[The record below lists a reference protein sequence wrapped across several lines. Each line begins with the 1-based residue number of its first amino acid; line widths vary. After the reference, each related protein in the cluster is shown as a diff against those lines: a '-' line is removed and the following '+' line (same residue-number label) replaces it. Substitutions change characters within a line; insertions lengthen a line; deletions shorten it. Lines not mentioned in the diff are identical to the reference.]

1 MPLCVAL
8 FFVDLWSQAATTIM
22 GEFHDMTYITLG
34 IQSPSKSLQNIYH
47 HSSLHLSTRSPRPN
61 LCARSVWENFASKI
75 DGFFSPTK
83 IGGSWSIGISSIL
96 ALMMDG
102 NLGDSLRSLDPHD
115 QKTKL
120 EDCHEAAKITIN
132 MVTTEHVYEVL
143 HHLCEKD
150 HIISHQPKFISM
162 MQHINRYC
170 PRTSWI
176 SMKTS
181 KRSHTDDNLRC
192 MCFSTS
198 PQLSCSWPST
208 KSLPYDGQES
218 ANHSGWLIGYLKN
231 ILYLYW
237 LHSLN

>member
-1 MPLCVAL
+1 MHLTGPKTPNSKDEFETTTWRVISPRLHGKQCLSVWPC
-8 FFVDLWSQAATTIM
+8 FFDLWSQASIFKHQVTRPQICVPAAF
-22 GEFHDMTYITLG
+22 GRTL
-34 IQSPSKSLQNIYH
+34 PPKSM
-47 HSSLHLSTRSPRPN
+47 
-61 LCARSVWENFASKI
+61 V
-75 DGFFSPTK
+75 FFSPTK
-83 IGGSWSIGISSIL
+83 IGGFWSIGISSIL

-120 EDCHEAAKITIN
+120 EDCHEAAKITID

-143 HHLCEKD
+143 HHLSKKD

-181 KRSHTDDNLRC
+181 KRTHTDDNLRC
-192 MCFSTS
+192 MCFSIS
-198 PQLSCSWPST
+198 QLSCSWPST

-218 ANHSGWLIGYLKN
+218 ANHSAWLIGYLKT
-231 ILYLYW
+231 ILYW

>member
-1 MPLCVAL
+1 MNLKRPPDESSHRGYMESNASLCGLVFLTFEAKPLY
-8 FFVDLWSQAATTIM
+8 S
-22 GEFHDMTYITLG
+22 
-34 IQSPSKSLQNIYH
+34 
-47 HSSLHLSTRSPRPN
+47 STRSPGPQICVPAAFGRTLPPK
-61 LCARSVWENFASKI
+61 SMV
-75 DGFFSPTK
+75 FFSPTK
-83 IGGSWSIGISSIL
+83 IGGFWSIGISSIL

-120 EDCHEAAKITIN
+120 EDCHEAAKITID

-143 HHLCEKD
+143 HHLWKKD

-181 KRSHTDDNLRC
+181 KRTHTDDNLRC
-192 MCFSTS
+192 MCFSIS
-198 PQLSCSWPST
+198 QLSCS
-208 KSLPYDGQES
+208 
-218 ANHSGWLIGYLKN
+218 
-231 ILYLYW
+231 
-237 LHSLN
+237 